1 MTAEEFASVEDAVK
15 VAKLSGQMVLGGNN
29 KQPKELKD
37 SEPKDDPEPGKADTY
52 EKALKKLTGAVGQFN
67 SQSDKARMLL
77 EGLKTET
84 LSKSSEQLQLDACMQ
99 SLEQA
104 IVSAAKGKEVWLL
117 FVSKLKQQKL
127 LDEISEKELKEKL
140 QEVADAK
147 AQIEAEVGAIRK
159 MALSQKQVADQLK
172 FK

>member
-29 KQPKELKD
+29 KQPKEPKD

-104 IVSAAKGKEVWLL
+104 IVSAARSCLMRSPKK
-117 FVSKLKQQKL
+117 S
-127 LDEISEKELKEKL
+127 
-140 QEVADAK
+140 
-147 AQIEAEVGAIRK
+147 
-159 MALSQKQVADQLK
+159 
-172 FK
+172 